1 MKSVYVVSILNFIT
15 FKEESAENDIIE
27 RVSLYREKAQKQF
40 SEKLKFV
47 FIELPKFK
55 KQVDELENN
64 MDTWLFLLKNTFE
77 LKKRPKQIK
86 GKIFK
91 LFLEIAEIKH
101 LTPEEMETYK
111 KSLENNYYVRD
122 IANFARMEGE
132 QIKSLKVAS
141 KLLLKGT
148 PIEEVMYLT
157 ELSKE
162 QVLEILDKL
171 PKS

>member
-1 MKSVYVVSILNFIT
+1 MA
-15 FKEESAENDIIE
+15 KEN
-27 RVSLYREKAQKQF
+27 EKT
-40 SEKLKFV
+40 EKTEDN
-47 FIELPKFK
+47 I
-55 KQVDELENN
+55 
-64 MDTWLFLLKNTFE
+64 
-77 LKKRPKQIK
+77 
-86 GKIFK
+86 IFK

-132 QIKSLKVAS
+132 QKGRMEGRKEGEQKGRMEGRMEGILKVATN
-141 KLLLKGT
+141 LLLNGT
-148 PIEEVMYLT
+148 PIEEVMFLT

-162 QVLEILDKL
+162 QMMEVLDQL